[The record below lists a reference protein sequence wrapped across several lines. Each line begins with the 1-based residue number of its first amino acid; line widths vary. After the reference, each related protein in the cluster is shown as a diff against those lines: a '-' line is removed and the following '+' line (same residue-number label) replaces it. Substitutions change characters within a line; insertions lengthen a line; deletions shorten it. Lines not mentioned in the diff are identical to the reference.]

1 MSDARYSQHARRAL
15 VHARLLAQ
23 KFAHA
28 EIDTDH
34 LMLGIWRTEG
44 SLGSRVLHDFE
55 IDWQEAENSLRQ
67 LHEQAE
73 KAVPR
78 YSSSLRTAL
87 DVAADESRWL
97 GHHYIGT
104 EHFLLG
110 ILRSGAGQAPIL
122 ITDLYLSGSQ
132 MRNRVRRLL
141 NEGIS
146 EINLEAARRLARL
159 SELSRRVLNAAQ
171 KLASDYQ
178 HPATGLEH
186 LLIVLGRERR
196 SVATRL
202 LVECGFQ
209 EELLV
214 EDLKRIAVDARL
226 AATALDEVLDSAVNR
241 AEVLGMHYT
250 GTDHI
255 LLAMTLDVQ
264 GIDLLQRYQVDI
276 SCLQTRLQA
285 EFNTAR

>member
-1 MSDARYSQHARRAL
+1 MSNARYSQHARRAL

-23 KFAHA
+23 KFYHP

-34 LMLGIWRTEG
+34 LLLGIWRTEG
-44 SLGSRVLHDFE
+44 SLGGRVLHDFE
-55 IDWQEAENSLRQ
+55 IDHKEAEASISRLHPHVDEAVPHHAASLR
-67 LHEQAE
+67 A
-73 KAVPR
+73 
-78 YSSSLRTAL
+78 AL

-104 EHFLLG
+104 EHLLLG
-110 ILRSGAGQAPIL
+110 LLRAGTGQAPTL
-122 ITDLYLSGSQ
+122 LADLYLNGSQ
-132 MRNRVRRLL
+132 IRNRVRRLL
-141 NEGIS
+141 NEGVS
-146 EINLEAARRLARL
+146 EINLEAVRRLARL

-171 KLASDYQ
+171 KLAADYQ
-178 HPATGLEH
+178 HPAAGLEH

-202 LVECGFQ
+202 LAECGFN
-209 EELLV
+209 EIRLTDDLLG
-214 EDLKRIAVDARL
+214 LIVDARL

-255 LLAMTLDVQ
+255 LLAMMLDIQ
-264 GIDLLQRYQVDI
+264 AIDLLQRYGVDVE
-276 SCLQTRLQA
+276 CLQSRLT
-285 EFNTAR
+285 EILSTKR